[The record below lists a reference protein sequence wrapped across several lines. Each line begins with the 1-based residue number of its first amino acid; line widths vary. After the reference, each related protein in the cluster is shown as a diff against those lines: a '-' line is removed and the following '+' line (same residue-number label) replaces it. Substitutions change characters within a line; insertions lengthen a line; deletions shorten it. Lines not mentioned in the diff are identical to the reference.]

1 MLAMARS
8 AVEGSK
14 RPGSIAESSHRP
26 WIAAAGGLPGREL
39 GSAINQVRDT
49 VASVGYAQSAAI
61 EQLETSTTRAAS
73 ETARAVE
80 SASQIPAFGG
90 HDTLGGQVVEINRHL
105 ERISR
110 SSR

>member
-1 MLAMARS
+1 MNSALQSTRS
-8 AVEGSK
+8 ATQW
-14 RPGSIAESSHRP
+14 HQ
-26 WIAAAGGLPGREL
+26 W
-39 GSAINQVRDT
+39 DT
-49 VASVGYAQSAAI
+49 PQSAAI